1 VRSLHGVV
9 LWLARTVSGGAGVR
23 AGARHLQGEAA
34 HGRRRVPAE
43 RVGPEKDRQ
52 PDRRDAVG
60 LLPSFGRCVDVY
72 RNAHGPDFLR
82 RHLAELGDC
91 RECIDAPGT
100 ETAARP
106 AVVQYLVRACIA
118 QTYMQMLQVEGAD
131 AKEKDEARG
140 AGGGRQ
146 ESWVVGIL
154 AALVVAA
161 VCGLA
166 LVPVVGRAKQ
176 CWDFAATAYILHLV
190 ACSCYTRFPVVNY
203 TPMSLCANRL
213 LGGIY

>member
-1 VRSLHGVV
+1 
-9 LWLARTVSGGAGVR
+9 
-23 AGARHLQGEAA
+23 
-34 HGRRRVPAE
+34 
-43 RVGPEKDRQ
+43 
-52 PDRRDAVG
+52 
-60 LLPSFGRCVDVY
+60 
-72 RNAHGPDFLR
+72 
-82 RHLAELGDC
+82 
-91 RECIDAPGT
+91 
-100 ETAARP
+100 
-106 AVVQYLVRACIA
+106 VVQYLVRACIA

-213 LGGIY
+213 LGGIC